1 MSKREII
8 EITLNDKES
17 YKNPFNEDKLS
28 SELSEYILQEC
39 KGMSYSKDIEIKI
52 KAKFTM
58 DRVEKIKLINMIRSS
73 YSNDINENTMRFN
86 NLIKRNILLFFCGLI
101 FIILSVVTQKESP
114 VVAEI
119 ILIVGWVVVWEVVYF
134 VFFSDYPKRMY
145 IKRLRQL
152 IDSKITFCK

>member
-28 SELSEYILQEC
+28 SGLSEYILQEC

-73 YSNDINENTMRFN
+73 YSNDIKQ
-86 NLIKRNILLFFCGLI
+86 IIFCFRISGD
-101 FIILSVVTQKESP
+101 QK
-114 VVAEI
+114 
-119 ILIVGWVVVWEVVYF
+119 
-134 VFFSDYPKRMY
+134 
-145 IKRLRQL
+145 
-152 IDSKITFCK
+152 

>member
-1 MSKREII
+1 
-8 EITLNDKES
+8 
-17 YKNPFNEDKLS
+17 
-28 SELSEYILQEC
+28 
-39 KGMSYSKDIEIKI
+39 
-52 KAKFTM
+52 M

-101 FIILSVVTQKESP
+101 FIILSVITQKESP
-114 VVAEI
+114 VIAEI

-134 VFFSDYPKRMY
+134 VFFSDYPKRMH